1 MTHAILGLF
10 LILKNKSPAI
20 HPQSEQNAQ
29 AAQPFPAKKAAATHL
44 LHHQS
49 GLRT

>member
-1 MTHAILGLF
+1 MTHATLGLF

-29 AAQPFPAKKAAATHL
+29 AAQPSQPKKQQQLT
-44 LHHQS
+44 S
-49 GLRT
+49 STIGVD